1 MKLAPILRPTSWA
14 RSGFSS
20 ARPTHFTSGWRA
32 ATSPRN
38 RPTRPPPMMARPM
51 GRDATVMLEFLPVS
65 VRRGVGALRHR
76 APAAG
81 FLLDE
86 GAQLFRRR
94 AADGFD
100 AALEQFFLHVLA

>member
-14 RSGFSS
+14 RSGLIS

-38 RPTRPPPMMARPM
+38 SPTRPPPMMARPM
-51 GRDATVMLEFLPVS
+51 GRDATVICETPVRS
-65 VRRGVGALRHR
+65 ICGGVRRLRHR
-76 APAAG
+76 APATR

-86 GAQLFRRR
+86 AGQFLGRGTGR
-94 AADGFD
+94 GLD
-100 AALEQFFLHVLA
+100 AALEQVGLHVL

>member
-14 RSGFSS
+14 RSGLSS
-20 ARPTHFTSGWRA
+20 ARPTHLTSGWRA

-51 GRDATVMLEFLPVS
+51 GRDVTVMLVLSAS
-65 VRRGVGALRHR
+65 VRGGVGCLGDG

-81 FLLDE
+81 LLLDE
-86 GAQLFRRR
+86 GAQILGRG
-94 AADGFD
+94 AADGLD
-100 AALEQFFLHVLA
+100 PALEQFLLHVLAR